1 MVYFRKTS
9 FSMLDAQVHP
19 KREDGPRCGVEPNS
33 SAGTKIKNSEQRDLL
48 IPLNCL
54 DMTSTR

>member
-19 KREDGPRCGVEPNS
+19 KREDGPRCGVEPNLC
-33 SAGTKIKNSEQRDLL
+33 AGTRIKNSEQRDLL
-48 IPLNCL
+48 IYLNW
-54 DMTSTR
+54 